1 MSTVTPLASALDQRV
16 RQAMTDAL
24 PAAAS
29 GADPQLRS
37 SEHADYQA
45 NGVLPLA
52 RPLGANPRELASR
65 VAAELDGDSLI
76 ARCEVAGPGF
86 LNLTLTDEAIWRQLA
101 LRRGD
106 PRLGIPV
113 TDPGG
118 VTVVDYSQPN
128 IAKEMHV
135 GHLRSTVIGDALVR
149 VLEFNAAKVIRQNH
163 LGDWGTQFGMLIQ
176 YLFEHPQYQGGQGNR
191 EEGPVGQEESGS
203 KAISRLNALY
213 RASRAEFDG
222 DQEFA
227 DRARRR
233 VVALQA
239 ADPETIAGWEQIVAE
254 SKIYFNDVYRRLDV
268 LLTDADAAGESF
280 YNPFLQEV
288 AADLEERGIA
298 VRSDGAL
305 CVFFDDIRGPDGN
318 PTPLIVQKSDG
329 GFGYAA
335 TDLAAI
341 RFRVGTLHARRILY
355 VVDAR
360 QALHFRMVFAAA
372 RRAGYLTDDVE
383 AVHVSFGSVLGPD
396 GRPFKTRAG
405 DTVPLSSV
413 LEQAVERARATV
425 ADKSPDLDA
434 DALAERAAEV
444 GIGAVKYADLST
456 GRTRDYIFDLDRMVS
471 LQGNT
476 GVYLQ
481 YAYARIQ
488 SILRKAPAPIS
499 AAAIS
504 TRPSLEPAERRLGLL
519 LDGLDSALASV
530 REHYEPHRL
539 CGYLYALAQAFTDFY
554 EACPVL
560 RAPSED
566 IAANRIAICQLTGG
580 TLELGLELLG
590 IAAPDRL

>member
-1 MSTVTPLASALDQRV
+1 MSTVTPLAAALDRRV
-16 RQAMTDAL
+16 RQAMNDAL
-24 PAAAS
+24 PAEAS
-29 GADPQLRS
+29 GVDPQIRS

-52 RPLGANPRELASR
+52 KPLRANPRELASR

-76 ARCEVAGPGF
+76 ARCEVSGPGF
-86 LNLTLTDEAIWRQLA
+86 LNLTLTDEAIWQQLA

-106 PRLGIPV
+106 PRLGIPAS
-113 TDPGG
+113 DPGN
-118 VTVVDYSQPN
+118 VTVIDYSQPN

-135 GHLRSTVIGDALVR
+135 GHLRSTIIGDALVR

-176 YLFEHPQYQGGQGNR
+176 YLFEHPQDQADRG
-191 EEGPVGQEESGS
+191 GQEESGS
-203 KAISRLNALY
+203 EAISRLNALY

-239 ADPETIAGWEQIVAE
+239 GDPETIAGWEQIVAE

-280 YNPFLQEV
+280 YNPFLQDV

-305 CVFFDDIRGPDGN
+305 CVFFDDVRGPDGN

-341 RFRVGTLHARRILY
+341 RFRVGTLHASHILY
-355 VVDAR
+355 VVDVR
-360 QALHFRMVFAAA
+360 QALHFRMVFEAA
-372 RRAGYLTDDVE
+372 RRAGYLTGDVE
-383 AVHVSFGSVLGPD
+383 AVHVAFGSVLGPD

-405 DTVPLSSV
+405 DTVRLVSL
-413 LEQAVERARATV
+413 LEQAVDRARGTV
-425 ADKSPDLDA
+425 AEKSPGLDEE
-434 DALAERAAEV
+434 ALAQRAAEV

-488 SILRKAPAPIS
+488 SILRKAPARS
-499 AAAIS
+499 TDAAMS
-504 TRPSLEPAERRLGLL
+504 TRLPMEPAERRLGML

-566 IAANRIAICQLTGG
+566 IAANRIAICRLTGS
-580 TLELGLELLG
+580 TLRLGLELLG

>member
-1 MSTVTPLASALDQRV
+1 MSTVTPLASALARRV
-16 RQAMTDAL
+16 GQAMADAL
-24 PAAAS
+24 PAAEAA
-29 GADPQLRS
+29 GADPQIRH

-45 NGVLPLA
+45 NGILPLA
-52 RPLGANPRELASR
+52 KPLRADPRELASR

-76 ARCEVAGPGF
+76 ARCEVSGPGF

-106 PRLGIPV
+106 PRLGIPA
-113 TDPGG
+113 TDPGS

-176 YLFEHPQYQGGQGNR
+176 YLLEHPHDQDGSGGWG
-191 EEGPVGQEESGS
+191 EGREESGPE
-203 KAISRLNALY
+203 AISRLNALY
-213 RASRAEFDG
+213 RASRAEFDR
-222 DQEFA
+222 DKEFA

-239 ADPETIAGWEQIVAE
+239 ADPETVAGWRQIVAE

-280 YNPFLQEV
+280 YNPFLRAV

-305 CVFFDDIRGPDGN
+305 CVFFDDIRGPDGS

-383 AVHVSFGSVLGPD
+383 AVHVSFGSVLRPD

-405 DTVPLSSV
+405 DTVPLGSV
-413 LEQAVERARATV
+413 LEQAIDRARGTV
-425 ADKSPDLDA
+425 ADKSPGLDA

-456 GRTRDYIFDLDRMVS
+456 GRTRDYVFDLDRMVS

-481 YAYARIQ
+481 YAHARIQ
-488 SILRKAPAPIS
+488 SILRKAPASIGT
-499 AAAIS
+499 AAVS
-504 TRPSLEPAERRLGLL
+504 TRLPLEPAERRLGML
-519 LDGLDSALASV
+519 LDGLDGALAAV

-566 IAANRIAICQLTGG
+566 TMANRIAICQLTGD
-580 TLELGLELLG
+580 TLRLGLELLG